1 MATIHFIDGEKGGV
15 GKSLFARVMI
25 QYCIDNKLPYELVEA
40 DQSNPDVGAF
50 YPNNHKTAVFSES
63 ERKAYEADEIFN
75 LALTTSVIVNLPAQ
89 VYPAVTDWI
98 ERNQI
103 LEITGK
109 NKVKIHKWFV
119 CSGGYDSVQLFIQS
133 LKKFD
138 KRIKH
143 IFVRNF
149 GLCDDWK
156 HIDGRDDLQDLIKD
170 YKVAVIDFPKFSYRE
185 RDILDANRINFSAA
199 KEYGELGI
207 LGKQRLHSFLKKS
220 FEEIEKANIL
230 NPPNTSITS
239 PSEKIDVTNNNNKI
253 LTKK

>member
-15 GKSLFARVMI
+15 GKSLFARVMV
-25 QYCIDNKLPYELVEA
+25 QYCIDNKLLYELVEA

-50 YPNNHKTAVFSES
+50 YPDNHKTAIFSES

-75 LALTTSVIVNLPAQ
+75 LALTNSVIVNLPAQ

-109 NKVKIHKWFV
+109 NKVKINKWFV
-119 CSGGYDSVQLFIQS
+119 CSGGYDSVQLFMQS
-133 LKKFD
+133 LQRFEKN
-138 KRIKH
+138 IKH

-156 HIDGRDDLQDLIKD
+156 HIDGREDLQDLIKA

-185 RDILDANRINFSAA
+185 RDLLDAHRINFSQA
-199 KEYGELGI
+199 KDYGELGI
-207 LGKQRLHSFLKKS
+207 LGKQRLHSFLKKAC
-220 FEEIEKANIL
+220 EEIEKAKIWHL
-230 NPPNTSITS
+230 PAASITP
-239 PSEKIDVTNNNNKI
+239 PSEKADGANTNGKVA
-253 LTKK
+253 TKK

>member
-1 MATIHFIDGEKGGV
+1 MAAIHFIDGEKGGV
-15 GKSLFARVMI
+15 GKSLFARVMV

-50 YPNNHKTAVFSES
+50 YPDNHKIAVFSES
-63 ERKAYEADEIFN
+63 ERKAYDADEIFN

-109 NKVKIHKWFV
+109 NKVKIYKWFV

-133 LKKFD
+133 LERFENK
-138 KRIKH
+138 IKH
-143 IFVRNF
+143 IFVRNC

-156 HIDGRDDLQDLIKD
+156 HVDGRKDLQELIKA
-170 YKVAVIDFPKFSYRE
+170 YKVAVINFPKFSYRE
-185 RDILDANRINFSAA
+185 RDILDANQINFSAA
-199 KEYGELGI
+199 RDYAELGV
-207 LGKQRLHSFLKKS
+207 LGKQRLHNFLKKAS
-220 FEEIEKANIL
+220 EEIEKAKIWNL
-230 NPPNTSITS
+230 PAASITS
-239 PSEKIDVTNNNNKI
+239 PTEKVDDANGKVA
-253 LTKK
+253 TKK